1 MKKFFSYSML
11 LGLFALTLLS
21 SCNNDQSYAD
31 RLNEERNAVNAYL
44 VNHRV
49 VMSVPED
56 SVFEVGADA
65 PFYRLDPDGNIYM
78 QVLNAGDRV
87 NDKAKTG
94 EPINFRYSRY
104 SLSVWYADGTWKE
117 YSGNENAMN
126 AAPCSFNYS
135 DYTLPS
141 SSQCHSTRSTRLPN
155 PLHLYTANQ
164 LPHFL
169 KRPTDLVYI
178 RRASRA
184 TNQRQARLR
193 WTRSRKSGEA
203 NGSSSRIIHP
213 RR

>member
-87 NDKAKTG
+87 NDKAKIG

-126 AAPCSFNYS
+126 AAPCSYNYS

-141 SSQCHSTRSTRLPN
+141 SSQWGYGLQYPLIFLGVECEVNLVIKSQFGFTSEISYVMPFFYHVRYYHS
-155 PLHLYTANQ
+155 Q
-164 LPHFL
+164 
-169 KRPTDLVYI
+169 I
-178 RRASRA
+178 
-184 TNQRQARLR
+184 
-193 WTRSRKSGEA
+193 
-203 NGSSSRIIHP
+203 
-213 RR
+213 